1 MTISKSR
8 FLAGLQCHKR
18 FWFEAH
24 PRAAAPDPP
33 DALSLYVQEQ
43 GRDVGRLARALFPEG
58 LEIAAHAGQPGLA
71 LRQTQAGVAAGHTAL
86 FEAAAQGG
94 GAFARADLLLRQG
107 PEGPWDLLEVKASGH
122 KDPSELPDGQDS
134 FLWDLAFQRH
144 AFSQGGFTMGRSSL
158 ALVNKDYVRQGGL
171 DPQGFFKMADVSEA
185 VAQRQAQVPALLKA
199 MAQAGRAERAP
210 ERAISGHC
218 SLPHACPF
226 QGQCWPAPAADSVF
240 SLRGLSLARKLAL
253 HHSGRARFSQLGR
266 EKLNEWQAKQV
277 KAQRNGKA
285 YVDKPKIREFL
296 AGLRYPLFHLDF
308 ETLNTA
314 LPPFDG
320 VRPFAQTVFQFSLHV
335 QDTPGARPAHFEY
348 LPKDTADPRPALLAS
363 LLELLGDH
371 GTILAYN
378 APFEKGRL
386 QDLAEAFPRQRQAIE
401 AALRRFQDLIT
412 PFKNGWLVHPAFE
425 GSTSIKAVLPALV
438 PSMSYDG
445 MAVADGGGAIRA
457 YAEFLGA
464 ETTVK
469 RRREIREDLLAYCGQ
484 DTLAMVKVLE
494 ALQALV

>member
-24 PRAAAPDPP
+24 PSAADPDPP
-33 DALSLYVQEQ
+33 DPLSLYVQEQ
-43 GRDVGRLARALFPEG
+43 GSEVGRLARALHPDG
-58 LEIAAHAGQPGLA
+58 LEITATAGQPGQA
-71 LRQTQAGVAAGHTAL
+71 LRQTQAAVAAGHAVL
-86 FEAAAQGG
+86 YEAAAQGG

-122 KDPSELPDGQDS
+122 KEPSELADGQEG

-144 AFSQGGFTMGRSSL
+144 AFSQGGFSMGRASL
-158 ALVNKDYVRQGGL
+158 ALINKDYVREGGL
-171 DPQGFFKMADVSEA
+171 DPRGYFKIVDVSGA
-185 VAQRQAQVPALLKA
+185 VEQRQAQVPALLRA
-199 MAQAGRAERAP
+199 MAAAGRSDRAP
-210 ERAISGHC
+210 ARAIGGHC

-226 QGQCWPAPAADSVF
+226 QGQCWPAPAPDSVF
-240 SLRGLSLARKLAL
+240 SLRGLSLTRKLAL
-253 HHSGRARFSQLGR
+253 HHAGRGRFSQLGR

-277 KAQRNGKA
+277 KAQRSGRA
-285 YVDKPKIREFL
+285 FVDKPKIREFL

-335 QDTPGARPAHFEY
+335 QDAPGARPAHFEY

-363 LLELLGDH
+363 LLELLGDE

-386 QDLAEAFPRQRQAIE
+386 QDLAEAFPRQRQAI
-401 AALRRFQDLIT
+401 AAVLRRFQDLIT

-457 YAEFLGA
+457 YAEFLKP
-464 ETTVK
+464 ETTAM
-469 RRREIREDLLAYCGQ
+469 RRRKIREDLLAYCGQ